1 MRAKSPHCLFFHAG
15 TVILAVCLS
24 VMLSQSTAAQ
34 STTAGKSPKGNSESE
49 KSAPAHQVKKDTVT
63 PPASRVSTKS
73 SKTAAKSTKTPDA
86 QGAKSPEKKDTTPS
100 QADKQEEK
108 KKKAE
113 EREKKRVEWI
123 EKTLEFGIQQD
134 RMDAMGSILKIH
146 NPEDRNRL
154 CEKLRQS
161 LKDEIDIEIK
171 TKAISV
177 LGELK
182 YKNALPEI
190 IQSIDDETQDVK
202 IAAVYAIKR
211 IGEHSAAK
219 KLSEELKKQ
228 DLKKQSNYSE
238 ALIDALG
245 EFKAIDLK
253 DFAIEEI
260 KKDTVDKN
268 IRQNLIIFLGR
279 IEATDAKDF
288 LLGIAKDDSED
299 VIARAYAVN
308 SLARMKITDSSA
320 EIDKIIK
327 EIDSYPFKK
336 RQRYYKLYVYSLA
349 ALARMGDSKVFPRL
363 ENAARSNNEQV
374 RLQAVKLL
382 KEIKGKRTIDI
393 LQYRMKYDPSARVQ
407 RAARDALE
415 ELGVPIEE
423 DKQGANQKSQ
433 PKSQKEDF
441 TDRKDRAAPKD
452 DKKEDREEDE

>member
-1 MRAKSPHCLFFHAG
+1 MHAKSSHRLFFKAG
-15 TVILAVCLS
+15 AAALMLCLVPTGVQHLSAQQASSIKS
-24 VMLSQSTAAQ
+24 VQTAKEPK
-34 STTAGKSPKGNSESE
+34 KSD
-49 KSAPAHQVKKDTVT
+49 PAKKDSSAL
-63 PPASRVSTKS
+63 PPSSALPASKVDVN
-73 SKTAAKSTKTPDA
+73 KTAKTQDTHTSAKDD
-86 QGAKSPEKKDTTPS
+86 KKAS
-100 QADKQEEK
+100 QEDKQKEK

-134 RMDAMGSILKIH
+134 RMDAMGAIMKIH
-146 NPEDRNRL
+146 NLEDRNRL
-154 CEKLRQS
+154 CDKLREN

-171 TKAISV
+171 SKAIGV

-182 YKNALPEI
+182 FKKALPEI
-190 IQSIDDETQDVK
+190 IQMIDDETQDVK

-211 IGEHSAAK
+211 IGEHSAAR

-245 EFKAIDLK
+245 EFKAIELK
-253 DFAIEEI
+253 DFAITEI
-260 KKDTVDKN
+260 KKDTIDTN

-279 IEATDAKDF
+279 IEATDSKDF

-299 VIARAYAVN
+299 VVARAYAVN
-308 SLARMKITDSSA
+308 SLARMKINETSG

-349 ALARMGDSKVFPRL
+349 ALARMGDEKVFPRL

-393 LQYRMKYDPSARVQ
+393 LQYRMKYDPSTRVQ
-407 RAARDALE
+407 RAAKDALE
-415 ELGVPIEE
+415 EMGVPVEE
-423 DKQGANQKSQ
+423 DKQSSKKEDFLERKDKASQ
-433 PKSQKEDF
+433 SQKEDK
-441 TDRKDRAAPKD
+441 KD
-452 DKKEDREEDE
+452 DREEEE

>member
-1 MRAKSPHCLFFHAG
+1 MLALCL
-15 TVILAVCLS
+15 V
-24 VMLSQSTAAQ
+24 VMIPKRTAAQ
-34 STTAGKSPKGNSESE
+34 QASSVKSLQTAKEPKKTDPAKKESP
-49 KSAPAHQVKKDTVT
+49 AVPA
-63 PPASRVSTKS
+63 PPASKAGSNK
-73 SKTAAKSTKTPDA
+73 AAEK
-86 QGAKSPEKKDTTPS
+86 QGTHASAKDEKKAAQS
-100 QADKQEEK
+100 DKSDKKEEK

-134 RMDAMGSILKIH
+134 RLDAMGAIMRIH

-154 CEKLRQS
+154 CDRLRES

-171 TKAISV
+171 SKAISV

-182 YKNALPEI
+182 FKKALPEI
-190 IQSIDDETQDVK
+190 IQMIDDETQDVK

-211 IGEHSAAK
+211 IGEHSAAGR
-219 KLSEELKKQ
+219 LSEELKKQ

-245 EFKAIDLK
+245 EFKAIELK
-253 DFAIEEI
+253 DFAIAEI

-279 IEATDAKDF
+279 IEATDSRDF

-299 VIARAYAVN
+299 MIARAYAVN
-308 SLARMKITDSSA
+308 SLARMKITDTSG

-327 EIDSYPFKK
+327 EIDSFPFKK

-349 ALARMGDSKVFPRL
+349 ALARMGDQKVFPRL

-393 LQYRMKYDPSARVQ
+393 LQYRMKYDPSTRVQ

-423 DKQGANQKSQ
+423 DKQSGK
-433 PKSQKEDF
+433 KEDF
-441 TDRKDRAAPKD
+441 LDRKEKAPQGQKE

>member
-1 MRAKSPHCLFFHAG
+1 MHEKSSYRQLFQAG
-15 TVILAVCLS
+15 TAALAICLVVMVPQGITAQQASS
-24 VMLSQSTAAQ
+24 VKSIQTA
-34 STTAGKSPKGNSESE
+34 
-49 KSAPAHQVKKDTVT
+49 KD
-63 PPASRVSTKS
+63 
-73 SKTAAKSTKTPDA
+73 
-86 QGAKSPEKKDTTPS
+86 PEKKDPPKKDSPTLPASKAVSNKTDKKQDTS
-100 QADKQEEK
+100 AKDDKKAAKIDKQEEK
-108 KKKAE
+108 KKKDE

-134 RMDAMGSILKIH
+134 RMDAMGGILRIH
-146 NPEDRNRL
+146 NPDDRNRL
-154 CEKLRQS
+154 CDKLRES

-171 TKAISV
+171 SKAISV

-182 YKNALPEI
+182 FKKALPEI
-190 IQSIDDETQDVK
+190 MAMIADETQDVK

-211 IGEHSAAK
+211 IGEHSAAG

-245 EFKAIDLK
+245 EFKAIELK

-279 IEATDAKDF
+279 IEATDSKDF

-308 SLARMKITDSSA
+308 SLARMKITDTSA

-336 RQRYYKLYVYSLA
+336 RQRYYKLYVYSLT
-349 ALARMGDSKVFPRL
+349 ALARMGDQKVFPRL

-393 LQYRMKYDPSARVQ
+393 LQYRMKYDPSAKIQ

-423 DKQGANQKSQ
+423 DKQSSKKEDFLDRKEKAAQ
-433 PKSQKEDF
+433 SQKEE
-441 TDRKDRAAPKD
+441 
-452 DKKEDREEDE
+452 KKEDREEDE